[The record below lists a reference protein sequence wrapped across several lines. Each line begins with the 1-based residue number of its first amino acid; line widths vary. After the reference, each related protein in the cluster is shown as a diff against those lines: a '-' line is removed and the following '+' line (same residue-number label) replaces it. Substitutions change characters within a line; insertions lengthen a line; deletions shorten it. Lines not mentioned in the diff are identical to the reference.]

1 MTPVTS
7 LRTPP
12 RHPTPAPHPRGTVK
26 RVEIDDITPVAQDYV
41 KAIWNATEWGEPPI
55 TTKALA
61 ARFET
66 SAPNVSETLRRLARQ
81 GLVAYAPYKPV
92 VLTEEGRR
100 LALVMVRRHRLLE
113 TFLVSTLGYTWDE
126 VHDDAERL
134 EHAVTPL
141 LMARI
146 DALLGHPEA
155 DPHGDPI
162 PRADLSVPQHLD
174 ALRLDEA
181 APGRYVVVRIND
193 DHTEVL
199 QRLTDLQVR
208 PGSLVRIAANGAA
221 LTEENQTLT
230 ESALRSIHATPMPGS
245 PEAGVH

>member
-1 MTPVTS
+1 MSSCLAATTA
-7 LRTPP
+7 TE
-12 RHPTPAPHPRGTVK
+12 PTTARGPAGSVA

-92 VLTEEGRR
+92 VLTDEGRR
-100 LALVMVRRHRLLE
+100 LALEMVRRHRLLE
-113 TFLVSTLGYTWDE
+113 TFLVNTLGYTWDE

-146 DALLGHPEA
+146 DELLGHPEA

-162 PRADLSVPQHLD
+162 PAADLSVPHHED
-174 ALRLDEA
+174 VYRLDEA
-181 APGRYVVVRIND
+181 APGRYQVVRIND
-193 DHTEVL
+193 DRTEVL
-199 QRLTDLQVR
+199 QRLTDLRVR
-208 PGSLVRIAANGAA
+208 PGSQVSIAANGAA
-221 LTEENQTLT
+221 ETEGKEALA
-230 ESALRSIHATPMPGS
+230 ESALRSIHARPVRDTAEDSAP
-245 PEAGVH
+245 